1 MSRLILYPNKLLLSE
16 QAPIDLTEIEK
27 DPPFKE
33 FVTFVINEMKS
44 TVKEYNANGIAAPQ
58 TGYEL
63 PVIYINSGLYKQIM
77 INPKIVNSSGS
88 RLEKEGCLSFLGAET
103 EIQRATEILV
113 NYIDKDLKEQ
123 IEMFQDFEA
132 RVIQHEVD
140 HLNGITIAQRTSKVY
155 RSKLMR
161 ELTKRK
167 RQFKNLVKTNKKSK

>member
-1 MSRLILYPNKLLLSE
+1 MSRLIIYPNKLLLSE
-16 QAPIDLTEIEK
+16 QVPIDLEDIEK
-27 DPPFKE
+27 DSSFKE
-33 FVTFVINEMKS
+33 FVTFVVDEMKS

-58 TGYEL
+58 IGYEL
-63 PVIYINSGLYKQIM
+63 PITYVDSGLYKQVM

-88 RLEKEGCLSFLGAET
+88 ELGREGCLSFLGAEI

-113 NYIDKDLKEQ
+113 NYLDKDFKEQ

-132 RVIQHEVD
+132 RVIQHEID
-140 HLNGITIAQRTSKVY
+140 HLNGITIAQRTSRVY

-167 RQFKNLVKTNKKSK
+167 RQFKNLIKINKSSE